1 MSIHNKGALIQMAR
15 KKANLTQEQLA
26 SGICSTNTLSLIE
39 NGTLTISSSY
49 FEALLSR
56 TGASYSAYPH
66 YHSRCD
72 FDCFYTLKRASF
84 FMNSWQLEKA
94 YDELDFVEKQN
105 WANNIFHYS
114 EWIMLHGKLQL
125 LSGCCKH
132 QENYDFLLY
141 GLQLTHPTLD
151 LTDFKNHLFSITELE
166 YLLLLAEEKLYLT
179 DSEGCVAIC
188 TQIEHYLSQSHIT
201 YLDKE
206 RLQAHVAIIMG
217 KYYYSKNECDIALS
231 LVEPHRHTMAI
242 NSDDLPLFRLTFLKG
257 LCLYQQGEK
266 ADALKTI
273 KTVLYSAHA
282 IDSCYATICY
292 NYLHEHMDIDVDT
305 LFPLS
310 KLELKNYSD
319 KYFILEVPTNFNN
332 LPTANYLDYLSLGEI
347 IKQIRE
353 EKNLSQE
360 IICQGL
366 CTKSTLSKIEHN
378 HMQPDIFLLEA
389 LLQRLGLSER
399 PFLFYGNKKEHE
411 FYTYKFKSMRTQLL
425 GTDVLKDYI
434 REFEKSVSPK
444 NNLQQQELL
453 MAKIPLCKTPEEELS
468 MYFEAL
474 HYTLPNFDI
483 ARIHEFRLSW
493 AELTILNNIA
503 RLYIKSDTPTKS
515 IYYYNQLESYYYA
528 TKPDAIFQKNVYVPM
543 LEMYCHCLYIPKHY
557 IDIKHFFTT
566 THRTLFRSSTNRF
579 SFFLFFFCQAYGE
592 LKAYEEA
599 YLFGNYS
606 CALSTLNELHINSS
620 YLQKYLIEDF
630 EIKLVEF

>member
-1 MSIHNKGALIQMAR
+1 MSIHNKGALIQTAR

-353 EKNLSQE
+353 EKKLSQG

-503 RLYIKSDTPTKS
+503 RLYIHTNTLTQSF
-515 IYYYNQLESYYYA
+515 YYFRQLESYYQA
-528 TKPDAIFQKNVYVPM
+528 AELDIIFQKNVYVPM
-543 LEMYCHCLYIPKHY
+543 LQMHSRCLYNQ
-557 IDIKHFFTT
+557 KHFFDII
-566 THRTLFRSSTNRF
+566 HLFQDNHLMVCKTNSYYY
-579 SFFLFFFCQAYGE
+579 SFFLFFYSQSFGE
-592 LKAYEEA
+592 CEKNTLATIY
-599 YLFGNYS
+599 GNYS
-606 CALSTLNELHINSS
+606 CALSKFHNLLKNPISLK
-620 YLQKYLIEDF
+620 KYLKEDF
-630 EIKLVEF
+630 NIELEEF